1 MKKLRLIIY
10 IAMLIV
16 VAACTQAV
24 ELEPSPY
31 GAENETADISVVMTP
46 SEIDKN
52 AESATLVITNLSDN
66 EYIFGAPYALETQR
80 DGAWFV
86 YPPKEELAW
95 IDIAYILEPG
105 GSNEETISINSLY
118 GTLESGTYRV
128 VKTFMQLGEPEQ
140 VAFAKFTVK

>member
-16 VAACTQAV
+16 VAACTPTI
-24 ELEPSPY
+24 ELVPSPY
-31 GAENETADISVVMTP
+31 SADEQTADISVVMAP
-46 SEIDKN
+46 SEIDKD

-66 EYIFGAPYALETQR
+66 EYIFGAPYALEIER

-105 GSNEETISINSLY
+105 GSNEETISIKSLY

-128 VKTFMQLGEPEQ
+128 AKTFMQLGRQEQ

>member
-16 VAACTQAV
+16 VAACTPNI

-31 GAENETADISVVMTP
+31 SADDEMAEISVVM
-46 SEIDKN
+46 EQRDIDKN

-66 EYIFGAPYALETQR
+66 EYIFGAPYTLEIER

-95 IDIAYILEPG
+95 NDIAYILEPG
-105 GSNEETISINSLY
+105 GSNEETIAINSQY

-128 VKTFMQLGEPEQ
+128 VKTFMQLGENQ
-140 VAFAKFTVK
+140 NAAFARFTVK